1 MLYGALA
8 LYVVALLTG
17 TAITVDLTPAYLG
30 SLFYL
35 AVFGSVVGFWA
46 YVTLIG
52 TIGPDRAAYSSL
64 LFPVVALLIST
75 LFEGYQWTLLGL
87 AGFALV
93 LGGNWLVM
101 RRGSG

>member
-1 MLYGALA
+1 
-8 LYVVALLTG
+8 
-17 TAITVDLTPAYLG
+17 
-30 SLFYL
+30 
-35 AVFGSVVGFWA
+35 
-46 YVTLIG
+46 
-52 TIGPDRAAYSSL
+52 
-64 LFPVVALLIST
+64 VVALLIST